1 MHSLICDY
9 YIETEICQADSGLA
23 PVINMRCG
31 CTTVKNSVCPSGHD
45 AIIDDS
51 L

>member
-31 CTTVKNSVCPSGHD
+31 FTTVKNSVCPFGHD

-51 L
+51 F